1 MEKENRVPTE
11 LLYAILIAASL
22 DESSEMYGHPPDWMA
37 ELDAD
42 DERKT

>member
-1 MEKENRVPTE
+1 MEKEDRVPTE

-22 DESSEMYGHPPDWMA
+22 DESSEMYERPPDWMA